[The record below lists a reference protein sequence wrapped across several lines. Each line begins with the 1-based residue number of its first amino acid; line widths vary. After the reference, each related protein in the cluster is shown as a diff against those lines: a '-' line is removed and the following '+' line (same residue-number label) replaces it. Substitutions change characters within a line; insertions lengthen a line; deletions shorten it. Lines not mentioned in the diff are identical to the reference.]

1 MRKPRVFVTRS
12 RHLWELVVFF
22 RSTLWDLGSSTWIR
36 SRHPCRRWWLW
47 RTFSFVTH
55 GPWCKAHA
63 STLPRQWRHQTKEV
77 RALRQKRKIVFKVG
91 KLWKKG
97 TSSSTARLRVVV
109 ICATA
114 HSLGIKN
121 NTCVQDT
128 LVARH
133 LLCTVRIE
141 GNINLK
147 QWVFHQRHNSTAAIW
162 ELRKGLGTI
171 QWHGFTS
178 NYDRWTQVLMA
189 IRITTNLIHSSDSNR
204 FGVEK
209 NVSELSEM
217 LETWDLPPK
226 MVLWRKPWPT
236 LGDQPILGTGLCLW
250 NCQGRISISCLDVIP
265 GSTLVEAF
273 CNRFLLDRGESTAR
287 HAIFLIA

>member
-1 MRKPRVFVTRS
+1 MEN
-12 RHLWELVVFF
+12 WLVSFQINSL
-22 RSTLWDLGSSTWIR
+22 RSTGSTWIR
-36 SRHPCRRWWLW
+36 SRHPCGRWWLW

-63 STLPRQWRHQTKEV
+63 STLPQQWRHQTKEV
-77 RALRQKRKIVFKVG
+77 RALRQKTKNRLQTWKTRG
-91 KLWKKG
+91 KNG

-121 NTCVQDT
+121 NTCVQNT

-162 ELRKGLGTI
+162 ELRKGLGTL

-178 NYDRWTQVLMA
+178 NYDRWTQVLA
-189 IRITTNLIHSSDSNR
+189 IRITTNLIHSFR
-204 FGVEK
+204 F
-209 NVSELSEM
+209 
-217 LETWDLPPK
+217 
-226 MVLWRKPWPT
+226 
-236 LGDQPILGTGLCLW
+236 
-250 NCQGRISISCLDVIP
+250 
-265 GSTLVEAF
+265 
-273 CNRFLLDRGESTAR
+273 
-287 HAIFLIA
+287 